1 MKLSLLPREDRF
13 CALLQE
19 LAAQAKVCALHL
31 RTYVGSTDDAAK
43 NQAKQAIAAARAAS
57 KTAATA
63 ITTELCRSF
72 ITPFDREDIQ
82 SFSTGLYKIPKTIV
96 KIVERIELNGLS
108 AVRTDFLPQIEV
120 IVKEA
125 EAAEEMVKS
134 LITDRNGKQIAQKAQ
149 ILNELEQ
156 QGDQILHELLQSLFS
171 EPRDAR
177 DLMLRKDI
185 YDMLEKVVDR
195 YRDAA
200 GVALQI
206 VLKHS

>member
-13 CALLQE
+13 CALLQQ
-19 LAAQAKVCALHL
+19 LSTQSKSCALHL
-31 RTYVGSTDDAAK
+31 HTYVASTDEATK
-43 NQAKQAIAAARAAS
+43 NNAKQAIAAARAVS
-57 KTAATA
+57 KAAA
-63 ITTELCRSF
+63 NEITTELCRSF

-82 SFSTGLYKIPKTIV
+82 NFATDLYKIPKTIS

-108 AVRTDFLPQIEV
+108 SVRSDFIRQIDV

-125 EAAEEMVKS
+125 EATEEMVKS
-134 LITDRNGKQIAQKAQ
+134 LITDRNGKQIAQKVQ
-149 ILNELEQ
+149 ILKDLEQ
-156 QGDQILHELLQSLFS
+156 QGDQILHELLKSLFS

-177 DLMLRKDI
+177 DLLLRKDI

>member
-1 MKLSLLPREDRF
+1 MKLSILPREDRF

-19 LAAQAKVCALHL
+19 LSAQAKACAFHL
-31 RTYVGSTDDAAK
+31 KTYVESPDEKARATAK
-43 NQAKQAIAAARAAS
+43 EAIAAARVQSKAAS
-57 KTAATA
+57 NA
-63 ITTELCRSF
+63 ITSELCRSF

-82 SFSTGLYKIPKTIV
+82 NFATDLYKIPKTIS
-96 KIVERIELNGLS
+96 KIVERIELHGLT
-108 AVRTDFLPQIEV
+108 AVRADFSRQIEV

-125 EAAEEMVKS
+125 EATEEMVKS
-134 LITDRNGKQIAQKAQ
+134 LITDRNGKHIAQKAAE
-149 ILNELEQ
+149 LHDLEQ
-156 QGDQILHELLQSLFS
+156 RGDNILHELLVALFS

>member
-1 MKLSLLPREDRF
+1 MKLSILPRGDRF

-19 LAAQAKVCALHL
+19 LSNEAKSCALHL
-31 RTYVGSTDDAAK
+31 KTYVESADDGARAAAK
-43 NQAKQAIAAARAAS
+43 QSIAAARARS
-57 KTAATA
+57 KTAAASVTN
-63 ITTELCRSF
+63 ELCRSF

-82 SFSTGLYKIPKTIV
+82 NFATDLYKIPKTIS
-96 KIVERIELNGLS
+96 KIVERIELHNLTAARG
-108 AVRTDFLPQIEV
+108 DFSRQIEV

-125 EAAEEMVKS
+125 AATEEMVKS
-134 LITDRNGKQIAQKAQ
+134 LITDRNGKHIAAKVAELQ
-149 ILNELEQ
+149 ELEQ
-156 QGDQILHELLQSLFS
+156 RGDTILHELLVALFS

-177 DLMLRKDI
+177 DLLLRKDI

-195 YRDAA
+195 YRNAA